1 MNRKFR
7 VYLLY
12 QYHSINYF
20 FINLQFLIFSE
31 NTRTLRFGPSYVT
44 FEVYVQIVNCL
55 LLVTAYIDADTVK

>member
-20 FINLQFLIFSE
+20 FINLQFLTFSE
-31 NTRTLRFGPSYVT
+31 NTCILRFGPSCVT

>member
-12 QYHSINYF
+12 QYYSINYF
-20 FINLQFLIFSE
+20 FINLQFLSFSE
-31 NTRTLRFGPSYVT
+31 NIRTLRFGPSYVT

-55 LLVTAYIDADTVK
+55 LLVMAYIDADTVK